1 MTRFTKDTAMKL
13 IKIFLAEAAFLG
25 IATMLER
32 YGGDLEEIINYKQTL
47 SVAHLNVIRFND

>member
-32 YGGDLEEIINYKQTL
+32 YGGDMVAPLLL
-47 SVAHLNVIRFND
+47 SGFTVTFILLIWRQ